1 MLGRIRCIQTGC
13 PYFHSLHTE
22 YPMSK
27 ERPVTIFLADD
38 HPLLR
43 MGLSLAFQAKDT
55 IRVVGEADNG
65 FDAIERIKQVMP
77 DVALMDIDMPGLSGT
92 AAIRV
97 LRRLYPS
104 MKILVLSTYNDE
116 HYIREAMGAGANG
129 YILKTVDID
138 TLVEI
143 VTSFNE
149 GREIVSPYLLD
160 LGISPQQP
168 VSEKEGADFC
178 LTKREKQILKC
189 LAEGKDNKQISTCLY
204 LSIETV
210 KTHMKSIF
218 RKMDAKSRLDAVM
231 KAKNNKLI
239 D

>member
-1 MLGRIRCIQTGC
+1 
-13 PYFHSLHTE
+13 
-22 YPMSK
+22 MSK

>member
-1 MLGRIRCIQTGC
+1 
-13 PYFHSLHTE
+13 
-22 YPMSK
+22 MSK

-231 KAKNNKLI
+231 KAKNHKLI

>member
-1 MLGRIRCIQTGC
+1 
-13 PYFHSLHTE
+13 
-22 YPMSK
+22 MSK

-178 LTKREKQILKC
+178 LTKREKQVLKC

-231 KAKNNKLI
+231 KAKNHKLI

>member
-1 MLGRIRCIQTGC
+1 
-13 PYFHSLHTE
+13 
-22 YPMSK
+22 MSK

-43 MGLSLAFQAKDT
+43 MGLSLAFQAKDS

-116 HYIREAMGAGANG
+116 NYIREAMGAGANG

-231 KAKNNKLI
+231 KAKNHKLI